1 MSSTPRV
8 RLPRSARPGEAIE
21 VRVLLDH
28 PMVSAVSGPRPR
40 DMLAR
45 FEARMNGQL
54 VFGYDFGNG
63 TAANPILSFFVRAAA
78 PGDFAFVWTHED
90 GRQFTAEHSVRVG

>member
-1 MSSTPRV
+1 MSTPRI

-28 PMVSAVSGPRPR
+28 PMVSAVTGPRPR

-45 FEARMNGQL
+45 FEARMNGETVL
-54 VFGYDFGNG
+54 SYDFGNG
-63 TAANPILSFFVRAAA
+63 TSANPILSFHVRAAA
-78 PGDFAFVWTHED
+78 PGAFDFVWTHED
-90 GRQFTAEHSVRVG
+90 GRTFAAAQTVAVG